1 MASLICICTHKRNSA
16 DLIGR
21 ATTVQQH
28 MYDKYIQFLSL
39 ELEPLLHFRP
49 RQVSGGR
56 SFISVFH
63 SLGSLLVLCIVAI
76 LCIGLHFNYKLHE
89 LFHFFKSS
97 TWQTKTPHQRQPL
110 ITMLRPA
117 CSKPSRCNRLV
128 PNQSSPIAILGPQNA
143 REVVRAILKHLCHPG
158 LHSQRSSSCSP
169 RCCG

>member
-28 MYDKYIQFLSL
+28 IYDKCTVSVWS
-39 ELEPLLHFRP
+39 HFGTSAL
-49 RQVSGGR
+49 VKSVVVAH
-56 SFISVFH
+56 ISVFH

-89 LFHFFKSS
+89 LFHFLKSS

-128 PNQSSPIAILGPQNA
+128 PNQSSPIAIFGPQNA
-143 REVVRAILKHLCHPG
+143 REVVRAFLEHLCHPG
-158 LHSQRSSSCSP
+158 LLSQRSSSCSP
-169 RCCG
+169 RCCC